1 VSGGRAKNRK
11 PLARPRPQVGGA
23 SNRQHIATVETKT
36 WSGPIP
42 PPQTLE
48 GYEMLVPG
56 AADRILK
63 VAEAQTAHRI
73 DMESTVIR
81 GDSKRSYLGLLAGF
95 VLSTM
100 VIAGGIYLVA
110 LGHDWAGAGLVGLN
124 LTGLAAVFVYGS
136 RLRQAALRRE
146 MTQPSAA

>member
-1 VSGGRAKNRK
+1 
-11 PLARPRPQVGGA
+11 VGGV
-23 SNRQHIATVETKT
+23 SNRRHIATVETKT

-63 VAEAQTAHRI
+63 LAETQTAHRI

-81 GDSKRSYLGLLAGF
+81 GDSKRSYLGLIAGF
-95 VLSTM
+95 ALSTM
-100 VIAGGIYLVA
+100 VIAGGIYLIA
-110 LGHDWAGAGLVGLN
+110 IGHDWAGVGLVGLN

-136 RLRQAALRRE
+136 RIRQAALRRE
-146 MTQPSAA
+146 MTHHPHPPA

>member
-1 VSGGRAKNRK
+1 
-11 PLARPRPQVGGA
+11 
-23 SNRQHIATVETKT
+23 
-36 WSGPIP
+36 
-42 PPQTLE
+42 
-48 GYEMLVPG
+48 MLVPG

-63 VAEAQTAHRI
+63 IAEAQTAHRI

-100 VIAGGIYLVA
+100 VIAGGIYLIAV
-110 LGHDWAGAGLVGLN
+110 GHDWAGVGLVGLN

-136 RLRQAALRRE
+136 RAREAQRRRNV
-146 MTQPSAA
+146 TLTRAPNPPSP